1 MNKKYLSL
9 AMGLAMMLGLG
20 AAVPALADTNAAS
33 STQPH
38 APWQGKA
45 DMTNRGPRMMGQRG
59 KGATSTPPFA
69 GNGQPITAGNV
80 SAINGATL
88 TVTTKSN
95 VTYTVD
101 ASNAK
106 IIAGQNAT
114 ATISNIVVGDSV
126 VVQGAVNGT
135 HVTATTIIDR
145 VKPVNNFNAS
155 TTPKRGMMGGFFGGI
170 GSFFGHLFGF

>member
-1 MNKKYLSL
+1 
-9 AMGLAMMLGLG
+9 MGLAMVFALG
-20 AAVPALADTNAAS
+20 AAVPALADTTAAS

-38 APWQGKA
+38 APWQGKTGV
-45 DMTNRGPRMMGQRG
+45 MNRVPRMMGQRG

-106 IIAGQNAT
+106 ILAGQNAT
-114 ATISNIVVGDSV
+114 ATIANIVVGDSV

-135 HVTATTIIDR
+135 NVTATTIIDR
-145 VKPVNNFNAS
+145 VKPVDNSNAS
-155 TTPKRGMMGGFFGGI
+155 TTPKKGMMGGFFGGI